1 MSNKQL
7 DPTIE
12 DFLST
17 FEETSRK
24 EIKYILDPK
33 NDWTKILERG
43 IRESRHDLEVLLVD
57 RNTLTAEKLFT
68 LCKGDTKHPRVK
80 SALDLLIK
88 FFKIYEERKEK
99 YLRDE
104 DWTLYELD
112 GKKDTDIRAEI
123 EFQSEILKNVSKY
136 KEKLRK
142 INFGEDSAVVDI
154 QIFGNISIPLM
165 MSDIIEER
173 YPEIKDFLLKK
184 RESFYSSA
192 AEKPKVVNK
201 RAPRTKKD

>member
-1 MSNKQL
+1 MSTQQL

-17 FEETSRK
+17 FEETSKK
-24 EIKYILDPK
+24 EVNYIIA
-33 NDWTKILERG
+33 NDWTTQPDRG
-43 IRESRHDLEVLLVD
+43 IRESRHDLEVLLVE
-57 RNTLTAEKLFT
+57 RNTSTAEKLFT

-88 FFKIYEERKEK
+88 FFSIYQERKEK
-99 YLRDE
+99 YMRSE
-104 DWTLYELD
+104 DWTLYAID
-112 GKKDTDIRAEI
+112 GKNDSDIRAEI
-123 EFQSEILKNVSKY
+123 EFQSEILKNISKY

-154 QIFGNISIPLM
+154 QIFGNVSIPLM

-192 AEKPKVVNK
+192 AEKPKVVKK
-201 RAPRTKKD
+201 RAPRTKKV